1 MSEPAAANLRQ
12 AMALVEIRRYHD
24 AIGLL
29 GQLIASQPGEARPRC
44 LLAQC
49 LLGLDDPAGAL
60 DAASGAVGVE
70 PELEWGHR
78 LRSIALLRLKR
89 KKEALA
95 AAHEAVRLSP
105 MQHHGYIVLSDAEVA
120 NRHWDS
126 AEAAA
131 QRAAELAPDRAEGLN
146 ALGLVALRRSH
157 FPEAEQ
163 YFRLALG
170 REPENARAMNNL
182 GVALVR
188 QGRRPQAIHYFAEAS
203 RLDPRLSTSRRNA
216 VSAAKAGSTA
226 LVVLVVIEAVRV
238 AGSGFN
244 AGVAVS
250 ALIIVTIL
258 GAAVI
263 LNRRQGRPWLR
274 FRRRPSGQ
282 PVADDPEA
290 SKELIRQLRRE
301 APALRGRALMLTV
314 APIVLVVGGSFFLL
328 TGLETRPALL
338 RAALV
343 VLGLACFAG
352 LGYLMWRVRR
362 PL

>member
-1 MSEPAAANLRQ
+1 MPEPAAANLRQ
-12 AMALVEIRRYHD
+12 AMALVEIRRFND

-29 GQLIASQPGEARPRC
+29 GQLIASEPGEARPRC

-49 LLGLDDPAGAL
+49 RLGLDDPAGAL
-60 DAASGAVGVE
+60 EAANGAVAVD

-78 LRSIALLRLKR
+78 LRSIALLHLKR

-120 NRHWDS
+120 NRHWDE
-126 AEAAA
+126 AEVAAR
-131 QRAAELAPDRAEGLN
+131 RAAELAPDRAEGFN
-146 ALGLVALRRSH
+146 ALGLVALRRSR

-163 YFRLALG
+163 HFRLALG
-170 REPENARAMNNL
+170 RDPENARAMNNL

-226 LVVLVVIEAVRV
+226 LVVLVVIEAIRV

-244 AGVAVS
+244 AGVAIS

-258 GAAVI
+258 GAAVV
-263 LNRRQGRPWLR
+263 LNRRQGRPWPR
-274 FRRRPSGQ
+274 FRRRGQ

-301 APALRGRALMLTV
+301 APALRGRALVLTV
-314 APIVLVVGGSFFLL
+314 APIFLVLGGSFFLL
-328 TGLETRPALL
+328 TGLDAGSGD
-338 RAALV
+338 ALV
-343 VLGLACFAG
+343 RGALVALGLGCFGG

-362 PL
+362 PH